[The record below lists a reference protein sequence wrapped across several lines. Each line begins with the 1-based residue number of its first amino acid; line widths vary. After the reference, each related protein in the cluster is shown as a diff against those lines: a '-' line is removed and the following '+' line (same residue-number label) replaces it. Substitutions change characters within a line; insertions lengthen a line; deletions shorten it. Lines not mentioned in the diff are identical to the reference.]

1 MSDDEEFYSE
11 DCAGEN
17 LFTSLSCGDIYR
29 ALGII
34 LSDTNVFMQFFTV
47 FINILHLIVLF
58 QKELRTGAIYILM
71 IGICLADIIGY
82 LLDFFN
88 VAYERTW
95 ISTIPFYTNVYCLRY
110 DLVRVSFVDFVSIF
124 VQMARPVAVWLAM
137 MMALIRTLSVFFPMS
152 IWIQKLAKAKTAI
165 FMSVVVFTFWILWY
179 SSQYFTMTLRWYP
192 DVLSK
197 ACTDYEE
204 HRNLTHYVLVVPKA
218 SFSLVFKREKLEPF
232 IRFIPAILY
241 PILTITLLVQLRI
254 IKKKRESMNK
264 NLLNDR
270 SDNTTKLILF
280 MTLFFM
286 ISEGLEGIGDYI
298 LQKILATPNYQDS
311 MVDVISALGVAQ
323 YFYTNLRTLNGISHA
338 FICFA
343 MSSQYRDT
351 VKRML
356 CSSKKQR
363 RGQNILVISTVSVS
377 SSHNSSRSRT

>member
-197 ACTDYEE
+197 A
-204 HRNLTHYVLVVPKA
+204 
-218 SFSLVFKREKLEPF
+218 
-232 IRFIPAILY
+232 
-241 PILTITLLVQLRI
+241 
-254 IKKKRESMNK
+254 
-264 NLLNDR
+264 
-270 SDNTTKLILF
+270 
-280 MTLFFM
+280 
-286 ISEGLEGIGDYI
+286 
-298 LQKILATPNYQDS
+298 
-311 MVDVISALGVAQ
+311 
-323 YFYTNLRTLNGISHA
+323 
-338 FICFA
+338 
-343 MSSQYRDT
+343 
-351 VKRML
+351 
-356 CSSKKQR
+356 
-363 RGQNILVISTVSVS
+363 
-377 SSHNSSRSRT
+377 